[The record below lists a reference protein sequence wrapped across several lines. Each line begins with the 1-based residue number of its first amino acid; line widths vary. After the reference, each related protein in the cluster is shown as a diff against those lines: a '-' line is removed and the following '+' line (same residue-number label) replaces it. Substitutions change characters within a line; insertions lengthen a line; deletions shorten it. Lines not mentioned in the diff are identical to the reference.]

1 MFVDFTY
8 LRTYDSS
15 ILQNLYKAWNQP
27 PQLDGWNLQSGADP
41 CEESWKGITC
51 CGSSVISIQLN
62 GLELNGTLNGNL
74 FDLLNLKQF
83 KTAYFDYFGY
93 MDLSCNHIH
102 GEIPS
107 SLPPNNLKVLK
118 LGSSY
123 IYFQLCGNLSFNNF
137 TQEATFSLK
146 PMRYLE
152 HLNLSHNSLSCSLGN
167 MFMGFPN
174 LKQMDLSYNR
184 FTVDLPNSFASLSN
198 LTGLY
203 LQRNRFTGSPSVVED
218 LPLHHLSIQWN
229 RMSGEIPEKL
239 FNIPKLRIYGYNRK
253 ICARR
258 NIMIYM
264 YIIER
269 YRHGN
274 KDIEPHLPISLNF
287 IFLCI

>member
-1 MFVDFTY
+1 MAKLCLWISLISVLMIHQVFAVTDPWDVTV
-8 LRTYDSS
+8 
-15 ILQNLYKAWNQP
+15 LQNLYKAWNQP

-83 KTAYFDYFGY
+83 
-93 MDLSCNHIH
+93 CNHIH

-107 SLPPNNLKVLK
+107 SLPPNATH
-118 LGSSY
+118 
-123 IYFQLCGNLSFNNF
+123 INLSFNNF

-167 MFMGFPN
+167 MFVGFPN

-184 FTVDLPNSFASLSN
+184 FTGDLPNSFASLSN

-218 LPLHHLSIQWN
+218 LPLHHLNIQWN

-239 FNIPKLRIYGYNRK
+239 FNIPKLSFMQKKKIYYFCFFPRVEKNYFRDFGG
-253 ICARR
+253 RR
-258 NIMIYM
+258 DYKYYLVPYEKRLRQEFMD
-264 YIIER
+264 IIR
-269 YRHGN
+269 R
-274 KDIEPHLPISLNF
+274 SVS
-287 IFLCI
+287 